1 MLSHT
6 QRIEAARSAVDFI
19 CGGNGDALD
28 RPVPNCPGWTIYN
41 AMVHVG
47 RVGIAWRSMIL
58 ASPDDPDS
66 RARGYADAEAR
77 GPGHSPTD
85 LASWAHSALDELEG
99 DTERPSY
106 FSMTGGHGTR
116 SLWAWHAS
124 SELAVHVLDV
134 QDALGLEPHLDDA
147 LAADAVVYACT
158 YFLPAMRNA
167 TGRDPGAV
175 RIEFVHEDGRIV
187 DVVSVESSGDGS
199 TVLRGDPTQLLLA
212 LWGRPFH
219 DVVVEGDEAVFDAWR
234 QLPTE
239 AFQFGAW
246 D

>member
-106 FSMTGGHGTR
+106 FSMTGGRGTR
-116 SLWAWHAS
+116 GLWAWHAS

-134 QDALGLEPHLDDA
+134 QDALGLHPHLDA
-147 LAADAVVYACT
+147 AHAADAIVYACT

-167 TGRDPGAV
+167 TGRDPGAMRV
-175 RIEFVHEDGRIV
+175 ELVHEGGSTIV
-187 DVVSVESSGDGS
+187 ASVESTGDGS
-199 TVLRGDPTQLLLA
+199 TILRGDPTQLLLA

-219 DVVVEGDEAVFDAWR
+219 GIVVEGDTAVLDAWR

-246 D
+246 E